1 MNKLFITLI
10 AFFISICAFAQ
21 SPDKMTYQAVIRNS
35 SNKLVVNTAV
45 GMRISILQT
54 TATGTAVYVETQKP
68 TTNLNGLATIEIG
81 SGTVVSGTFAN
92 IDWSKGPYF
101 IKTETD
107 PNGGTSYT
115 ITGTSQLL
123 SVPYALYAKK
133 AGNGF
138 TGNYNDLTNKP
149 TIPTKVSELT
159 NDKGYISKY
168 TEKDS
173 SVTNE
178 IQSLSLRNDTL
189 FLSKA
194 KKDSG
199 FVKLPKFTE
208 KDSSVTN
215 EIQSLSVRNDT
226 IFLSKNGGFVV
237 LPKSNPTSNSST
249 SNGSFYFDSRGP
261 IGAANDSLV
270 MKYST
275 TYSYSVGYHYKD
287 YSFLIPKDGQIKNL
301 IATPVN
307 RAVATGSTVTV
318 TILING
324 KPTNLS
330 VSFADSD
337 GFNVKSNK
345 ANSISVKEGDFIAI
359 QYKSKGSVA
368 PSTQFQAIVELAPNA
383 PKNEFAHYIG
393 ELYGG
398 GIVVSVWKDTSGNEH
413 GLVASL
419 KDLSSG
425 TAWSNIKDT
434 LIGISAQSNWDG
446 QANTKAIIAQRGH
459 KFSAAQTCDSFSSN
473 GFTDWYLPSILE
485 LSHCFNAAYAV
496 NNILGNNGFA
506 NDSYWSSTEST
517 KETARFTNFGFGN
530 ANNTKY
536 LTYRIRPVRKY

>member
-1 MNKLFITLI
+1 MQKIITTFFTFLFFQTLI
-10 AFFISICAFAQ
+10 AQ
-21 SPDKMTYQAVIRNS
+21 SPDKMSYQAVIRNS

-54 TATGTAVYVETQKP
+54 TSTGTAVYVETQKP

-178 IQSLSLRNDTL
+178 IQSLSVRNDTL
-189 FLSKA
+189 
-194 KKDSG
+194 
-199 FVKLPKFTE
+199 
-208 KDSSVTN
+208 
-215 EIQSLSVRNDT
+215 
-226 IFLSKNGGFVV
+226 FLSKNGGFVV
-237 LPKSNPTSNSST
+237 LPKSNSSSNSTS
-249 SNGSFYFDSRGP
+249 SNGSIYFES
-261 IGAANDSLV
+261 ITNNLLANDSANV
-270 MKYST
+270 KYSG
-275 TYSYSVGYHYKD
+275 TYAVGFSVYKE
-287 YSFLIPKDGQIKNL
+287 YSFLIPRDGQIKNL
-301 IATPVN
+301 IATPTRN
-307 RAVATGSTVTV
+307 AVAAGSTVTITV
-318 TILING
+318 LLND
-324 KPTNLS
+324 KPTSLS
-330 VSFADSD
+330 MSFTNSD
-337 GFNVKSNK
+337 GFNIKSNTT
-345 ANSISVKEGDFIAI
+345 NILSVKKGDFISFY
-359 QYKSKGSVA
+359 YKSKGSAA
-368 PSTQFQAIVELAPNA
+368 PGTRFHAIVELAPNA

-398 GIVVSVWKDTSGNEH
+398 GIVVSVWKDTSGAEH

-425 TAWSNIKDT
+425 TPWSNVST
-434 LIGISAQSNWDG
+434 TAIGATAQNYMDG
-446 QANTKAIIAQRGH
+446 QANTNAIISQSGH
-459 KFSAAQTCDSFSSN
+459 TSSAAQLCDTFS
-473 GFTDWYLPSILE
+473 GGGYTDWYLPSLWEIIQ
-485 LSHCFNAAYAV
+485 CNNVAYIV
-496 NNILGNNGFA
+496 NSVLGNSNGFSIVT
-506 NDSYWSSTEST
+506 SYWGSTEYI
-517 KETARFTNFGFGN
+517 
-530 ANNTKY
+530 ANNSYARAFSQQITGGSLKSGSIN
-536 LTYRIRPVRKY
+536 RVRAVRKF